1 MKTINQGCFTVE
13 NQATYNFGSH
23 HLPCWHCLRFTWY
36 SLDISEEAGSLTG
49 DCGDAGARP
58 QLRPEVRLICGVVII
73 IIPRN
78 YEKTEEIYWFIY
90 EVP

>member
-1 MKTINQGCFTVE
+1 MLSPIHCVQRLLRRLINRR
-13 NQATYNFGSH
+13 
-23 HLPCWHCLRFTWY
+23 LR
-36 SLDISEEAGSLTG
+36 SAEREAG
-49 DCGDAGARP
+49 AWP

>member
-1 MKTINQGCFTVE
+1 MFPNVV
-13 NQATYNFGSH
+13 SD
-23 HLPCWHCLRFTWY
+23 
-36 SLDISEEAGSLTG
+36 SLCSEIAEKAGSLPG
-49 DCGDAGARP
+49 DCGEAGAWP

>member
-1 MKTINQGCFTVE
+1 MFPDVV
-13 NQATYNFGSH
+13 SDS
-23 HLPCWHCLRFTWY
+23 LCL
-36 SLDISEEAGSLTG
+36 EAGSLPG
-49 DCGDAGARP
+49 DCGEAGAWP

>member
-1 MKTINQGCFTVE
+1 MHIKFIFKNVV
-13 NQATYNFGSH
+13 SD
-23 HLPCWHCLRFTWY
+23 
-36 SLDISEEAGSLTG
+36 SLCSEIAEKAHYQETAERLEPW
-49 DCGDAGARP
+49 P

>member
-1 MKTINQGCFTVE
+1 MLKLF
-13 NQATYNFGSH
+13 S
-23 HLPCWHCLRFTWY
+23 PCIFKLFSQKIPDVVSDSLC
-36 SLDISEEAGSLTG
+36 LDISEEAGSLTG
-49 DCGDAGARP
+49 DCGDAGAWP

>member
-1 MKTINQGCFTVE
+1 MLKLF
-13 NQATYNFGSH
+13 S
-23 HLPCWHCLRFTWY
+23 PCIFKLF
-36 SLDISEEAGSLTG
+36 SQKIPDVVSDSLFLDISEEAGSLTG